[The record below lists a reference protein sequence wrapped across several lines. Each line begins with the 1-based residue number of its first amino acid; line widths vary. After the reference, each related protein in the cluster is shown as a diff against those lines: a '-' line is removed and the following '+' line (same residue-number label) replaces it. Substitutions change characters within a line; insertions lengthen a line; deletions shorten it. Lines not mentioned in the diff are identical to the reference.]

1 MDFFFFQVEISNLIS
16 DFEKK
21 KVSSNAGGTGS
32 DSVTRLK
39 VEELIFEI
47 SYKFLV
53 NKNFNIQSK
62 EFELIQ
68 ELMADPAYNQ
78 YVLLVKIYVSLCQI
92 NKSQEVDYY
101 KMKINNR
108 DFRIIIPQKFSM
120 STCDYLENI
129 SKRYTFSDTG
139 ADRSQVICYDGIPLF
154 DTRESQPEIDLHE
167 IRFDSLTSVRSMVTS
182 VHFKNVFKVCM

>member
-1 MDFFFFQVEISNLIS
+1 MFNIILIFPLQVEISNFIS

-21 KVSSNAGGTGS
+21 KVTGNAGGPG

-39 VEELIFEI
+39 VEELIFEV

-53 NKNFNIQSK
+53 NKNFHIQSK
-62 EFELIQ
+62 EFDLIQ

-101 KMKINNR
+101 KMKINNK
-108 DFRIIIPQKFSM
+108 DFR
-120 STCDYLENI
+120 
-129 SKRYTFSDTG
+129 
-139 ADRSQVICYDGIPLF
+139 
-154 DTRESQPEIDLHE
+154 
-167 IRFDSLTSVRSMVTS
+167 
-182 VHFKNVFKVCM
+182 